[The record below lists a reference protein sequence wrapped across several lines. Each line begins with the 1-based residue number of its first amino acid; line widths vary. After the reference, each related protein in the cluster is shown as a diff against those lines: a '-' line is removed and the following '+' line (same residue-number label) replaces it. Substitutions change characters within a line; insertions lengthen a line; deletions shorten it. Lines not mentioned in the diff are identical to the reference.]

1 MRNGRPETDVPKAI
15 VDRVA
20 SILSKTVRIRDQS
33 KPLICLYFS
42 RFPSFGLRHRGSVEL
57 PCTIC
62 RKSRGNCRWNRSAG
76 LAFCAARCMLLQCG
90 SERFPRVTAA
100 LLGRFLPRLGPLAM
114 RAALFLSLELGQVA
128 YSAAA
133 R

>member
-1 MRNGRPETDVPKAI
+1 MSLDFYLSGRCGGFIPATWSCPAQFAGD
-15 VDRVA
+15 
-20 SILSKTVRIRDQS
+20 
-33 KPLICLYFS
+33 
-42 RFPSFGLRHRGSVEL
+42 FGGKGGS
-57 PCTIC
+57 
-62 RKSRGNCRWNRSAG
+62 NRSAG
-76 LAFCAARCMLLQCG
+76 LVFCAARCMLLQCG